1 MATAE
6 LFMDSFHTLLA
17 QCAEYMESSALETV
31 RRAYAV
37 AERAHHGVRRDA
49 GEPYIEHP
57 LAVAQWLAD
66 RRVMVDCVTAALL
79 HDVVEDTPVSLQRL
93 QHQFGPVV
101 AQLVDGVTKFE
112 VLEDP
117 NAGDELARKR
127 DRKRR
132 QQAET
137 FHKLLV
143 AMMEDPRTV
152 LIKIADRLHNLRTL
166 GAVSPERQ
174 AAKARETLEIYVPLA
189 SRLGMGEAKYELEDL
204 VLRYTDPRRH
214 AWLSGL
220 IANKRDEDR
229 ERTQTTVRALER
241 VLLHHGL
248 LAEVRPHVKH
258 LYSVHRRMLETGD
271 ETLDEMADFIT
282 YTVLV
287 PQAFDCYDAMNALH
301 SQWHQIDRR
310 LRDYIARP
318 KLNGYEAIHTTLF
331 GMLDY
336 PDPFDVHIR
345 SFAMQDIADNG
356 PVLVAARHT
365 SGGWRARVQGLE
377 WLTQVQAWQHEL
389 ALPATELV
397 AAVQGDLFRDQI
409 FIFTPRGEIKDVAR
423 GSTVLDFAYRL
434 HSDLGE
440 RCSGAKVTGRDGV
453 MRLEGHNYILQ
464 DRDMVQVL
472 SQDDT
477 HPTAAWLRAA
487 HTHHA
492 RDAISHY
499 LHAHNLPTEE
509 AEEDGNYPD
518 VTEQMASVRLGYCC
532 EPMPEDRLIG
542 VVAGQRMV
550 VHRQECR
557 HAQEAMAAPLSVSNG
572 HNGDTPERGARQWF
586 RVRWETVHP
595 DRFRVSLLLTGMDR
609 NNLMRDITAVLARYD
624 LNIVNLGALSISTRY
639 KAIIRITV
647 DVKRP
652 EHLRQAIQRLRN
664 VEGIVNVERR
674 QRVPPAAATQ
684 P

>member
-1 MATAE
+1 MATAD
-6 LFMDSFHTLLA
+6 LSIDSFHTLLA

-37 AERAHHGVRRDA
+37 AERAHRGVRRDA

-57 LAVAQWLAD
+57 VAVAQWLAD
-66 RRVMVDCVTAALL
+66 RQVMADCVAAALL
-79 HDVVEDTPVSLQRL
+79 HDVVEDTPMSLQRL
-93 QHQFGPVV
+93 QHQFGAVI

-166 GAVSPERQ
+166 DAVSPERQ

-204 VLRYTDPRRH
+204 VLRYTEPRRY
-214 AWLSGL
+214 AWLRDL
-220 IANKRDEDR
+220 IAVERQHAH

-248 LAEVRPHVKH
+248 TAEVRPHVKH
-258 LYSVHRRMLETGD
+258 LYSIHRRMLESGN
-271 ETLDEMADFIT
+271 ENLSEMADFIT

-287 PQAFDCYDAMNALH
+287 PQAFDCYDAMNAIH

-318 KLNGYEAIHTTLF
+318 KLNGYEALHTTVF

-345 SFAMQDIADNG
+345 SYAMQDIADHG

-365 SGGWRARVQGLE
+365 TGGWRARAQGLE
-377 WLTQVQAWQHEL
+377 WLAQVQWWQHEL
-389 ALPATELV
+389 HLPATELV

-409 FIFTPRGEIKDVAR
+409 FIFTPRGEIKDVVR
-423 GSTVLDFAYRL
+423 GSTVLDFAYRI
-434 HSDLGE
+434 HTDLGE
-440 RCSGAKVTGRDGV
+440 RCTGAKVTARDGT
-453 MRLEGHNYILQ
+453 MRLEGRDYILQ
-464 DRDMVQVL
+464 DRDMVQVM
-472 SQDDT
+472 SQADA
-477 HPTAAWLRAA
+477 HPTAVWLRAA

-492 RDAISHY
+492 REAIMRY
-499 LHAHNLPTEE
+499 LRDHNLPTEE
-509 AEEDGNYPD
+509 MPDGSDYLAD
-518 VTEQMASVRLGYCC
+518 TEQMASVRLGYCC
-532 EPMPEDRLIG
+532 EPTPEDTLIG
-542 VVAGQRMV
+542 VVVGQRMV
-550 VHRQECR
+550 VHRQECH
-557 HAQEAMAAPLSVSNG
+557 HAQDALAAPLSVMNG
-572 HNGDTPERGARQWF
+572 HNGISPERAARQWF
-586 RVRWETVHP
+586 RVRWETLHP
-595 DRFRVSLLLTGMDR
+595 DRYRVSLLLTGRDR
-609 NNLMRDITAVLARYD
+609 SGLMHDISAVLARYD

-639 KAIIRITV
+639 KAIIRVTV
-647 DVKRP
+647 EVKRAD
-652 EHLRQAIQRLRN
+652 HLRQAMQRLRN

-674 QRVPPAAATQ
+674 QRVPPADAAQ
-684 P
+684 A